1 MTVSAEVVELQK
13 NGVAAGVPVDCAMQ
27 CYDPTWV
34 ELYYGTSKVKAVYN
48 TDYTVSLA
56 VDYLSFTFTP
66 TASLITKITNLGEG
80 NVTFVVRKPDRIQDF
95 DTTDAFIRQ
104 RIVDMIDK
112 AYMNLQWFNW
122 YVTGVVAELG
132 SPVWGDLGGTL
143 SNQTDLQAALDAKV
157 STAVLTESVQDIVGA
172 FLSGT
177 GISVTY
183 NDVGNTVTL
192 AIIDGAVATAK
203 IADGAVT
210 TAKIADDAIDAAK
223 IANGAVGTSELA
235 DGSVAT
241 AKIADVNV
249 TTAKLADGSVTTAK
263 IADDAINAAK
273 IANGAVGTTELADGS
288 VTNAKIAD
296 LATLKAG
303 LSIGTGDVAGLAEF
317 VQDEA
322 ANLLDD
328 GTYISWS
335 YNDVGNSLVA
345 NLTAA
350 VLARLMPAGGTIGQ
364 ALVKNTNSDYDAS
377 WGTVAG
383 GGGGSGD
390 MTKAV
395 YDTDSDGIVD
405 AAESAPWAGLTGVPA
420 TFPPSAHSHVAANV
434 SDFAEAVDDRVAA
447 LLSAGSNIGL
457 SYNDAINQ
465 LVISYTGAAA
475 AWGSITGTLSA
486 QTDLQTA
493 LDGKSATGHT
503 HVAANVTDF
512 AEAVDDRVNALFVA
526 GTNITFS
533 YNDAAGTFT
542 VNASGGG
549 QYVAQI
555 TETAN
560 STASS
565 FAAVALIPE
574 DATIPQNTEGVQLMT
589 HTHTPLKAG
598 NKLLVECD
606 ISVANDSYFGMLLA
620 LFRDSVADA
629 LMVGTATNGGATGD
643 GGRGHISFIYTAPD
657 TTPVTFKVRAA
668 PTWTTST
675 IYFNRPVAGA
685 YYGGVERSAIR
696 VTEYDPSASFTGTDK
711 MPTGTYGD
719 IYVPTAGVMN
729 VQLSDNAPSTPP
741 ANTVRLFRQKVGGR
755 NMLAVRGPS
764 GLDTV
769 MQPHMARN
777 KVAWWNPAG
786 NTATAP
792 PVVGFN
798 APTALGTATIRS
810 VATTNMATR
819 AKRMGYVSAATA
831 GSLSGH
837 QNVSAT
843 SQFTVGNGS
852 GLGGW
857 HSVTRFCVSDA
868 AAVAGARM
876 FIGVRNAVAAPTNVE
891 PDTLTQCVG
900 VAAISSSNN
909 LHIVY
914 GGTAAQTKIDL
925 GANFPANSLSADLY
939 ELSLFSSPYSGDVYW
954 QVTRLNTGDTA
965 SGQIVNSGAAVLPTA
980 SLLLGV
986 VAWRCNNATALA
998 VGLDL
1003 AMHYVETAN

>member
-1 MTVSAEVVELQK
+1 MTVSATDTRFTYAGDGVAIVFSYPRQFQASTDLRVYLV
-13 NGVAAGVPVDCAMQ
+13 NTSSGVAALQVLATDYAVTGAGDVNGGSVTMNVAPAAGYTLVIYRDT
-27 CYDPTWV
+27 DPTQG
-34 ELYYGTSKVKAVYN
+34 L
-48 TDYTVSLA
+48 DL
-56 VDYLSFTFTP
+56 D
-66 TASLITKITNLGEG
+66 
-80 NVTFVVRKPDRIQDF
+80 NVTSFPMASV
-95 DTTDAFIRQ
+95 
-104 RIVDMIDK
+104 
-112 AYMNLQWFNW
+112 
-122 YVTGVVAELG
+122 E
-132 SPVWGDLGGTL
+132 
-143 SNQTDLQAALDAKV
+143 AALDRAM
-157 STAVLTESVQDIVGA
+157 LTIGEIGTKLSRAILAPLTRLGSFDYTLPAPSPLKMLGVNSAATGFELRDPPVWLAGA
-172 FLSGT
+172 ADPT
-177 GISVTY
+177 G
-183 NDVGNTVTL
+183 
-192 AIIDGAVATAK
+192 
-203 IADGAVT
+203 ADGAVGDFWLNT
-210 TAKIADDAIDAAK
+210 TS
-223 IANGAVGTSELA
+223 GAVFKKTGASSWTLQANIRGPSGTNGTNGTNGT
-235 DGSVAT
+235 DGARWYSA
-241 AKIADVNV
+241 
-249 TTAKLADGSVTTAK
+249 S
-263 IADDAINAAK
+263 
-273 IANGAVGTTELADGS
+273 GA
-288 VTNAKIAD
+288 
-296 LATLKAG
+296 
-303 LSIGTGDVAGLAEF
+303 
-317 VQDEA
+317 
-322 ANLLDD
+322 
-328 GTYISWS
+328 
-335 YNDVGNSLVA
+335 
-345 NLTAA
+345 
-350 VLARLMPAGGTIGQ
+350 PAGGTGVVGDW
-364 ALVKNTNSDYDAS
+364 AVD
-377 WGTVAG
+377 TVTGDVYEKTGVATWTLQLTLSG

-390 MTKAV
+390 VVGPAGATDGRIAV
-395 YDTDSDGIVD
+395 FDGATGKLIKDSGYT
-405 AAESAPWAGLTGVPA
+405 AAS
-420 TFPPSAHSHVAANV
+420 F
-434 SDFAEAVDDRVAA
+434 
-447 LLSAGSNIGL
+447 
-457 SYNDAINQ
+457 
-465 LVISYTGAAA
+465 AAA
-475 AWGSITGTLSA
+475 AHTHTSGSI
-486 QTDLQTA
+486 
-493 LDGKSATGHT
+493 
-503 HVAANVTDF
+503 TDF

-555 TETAN
+555 TETA
-560 STASS
+560 STTPAT

-606 ISVANDSYFGMLLA
+606 LSLANDGYYGALLA

-629 LMVGTATNGGATGD
+629 LMTGATMMGGAVGD

-668 PTWTTST
+668 PTWTAST

-719 IYVPTAGVMN
+719 IYVPTAGTMR
-729 VQLSDNAPSTPP
+729 VQLVDAAPATPP
-741 ANTVRLFRQKVGGR
+741 ADTVRLFRQKVGGR

-764 GLDTV
+764 GLDAV

-786 NTATAP
+786 NTVTAP

-798 APTALGTATIRS
+798 TPTTIGTATIRS

-876 FIGVRNAVAAPTNVE
+876 FVGVRNAVAAPTNVE

-965 SGQIVNSGAAVLPTA
+965 SGQIVNSGAVVLPTA

-1003 AMHYVETAN
+1003 AMHYVETDN